1 MTHVYLNT
9 TDPQRPFTYT
19 PNGEVPLPKANYRV
33 TFTYTVEV
41 WGQDEEHAED
51 EAYQYLSSQ
60 LPEFFPL
67 ASLGLAAYVEEMA

>member
-1 MTHVYLNT
+1 MHNWPTVGEY
-9 TDPQRPFTYT
+9 QRKRKTMR
-19 PNGEVPLPKANYRV
+19 PKANYRV

-67 ASLGLAAYVEEMA
+67 ASLGLAAHVEEME